1 MPIATLTSKGQLTVP
16 LGVRQSLG
24 LQAGDKVDFVPD
36 ASGGFKMLALRKDV
50 SILRGRFAG
59 RAPRAVSVEDM
70 SEAVEIEAAQRAG
83 RLARLPLRKAR
94 GGK

>member
-36 ASGGFKMLALRKDV
+36 AAGGFKMLALRKDV

-59 RAPRAVSVEDM
+59 RAPRAVSIEDM
-70 SEAVEIEAAQRAG
+70 SEAVEIEAVRRAG
-83 RLARLPLRKAR
+83 RSARTPLRKAR
-94 GGK
+94 GRK

>member
-36 ASGGFKMLALRKDV
+36 ASGGFKMLVLRNDV

-59 RAPRAVSVEDM
+59 RAGRAVSVEDM

-83 RLARLPLRKAR
+83 RPARPPLRKTR
-94 GGK
+94 SGR